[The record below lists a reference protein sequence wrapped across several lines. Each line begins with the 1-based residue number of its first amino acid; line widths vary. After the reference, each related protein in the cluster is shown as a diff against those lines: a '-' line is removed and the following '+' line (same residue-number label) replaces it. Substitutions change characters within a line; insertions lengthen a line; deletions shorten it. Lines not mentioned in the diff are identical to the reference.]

1 MNQDRIQHLISD
13 KVALIP
19 RRFGDGDPVAT
30 RVREEHR
37 AAMSVRPAPA
47 PISGSRKTARAATP
61 LPAAIARW
69 LFAVAAIVF
78 VMVVVGGI
86 TRLTESGLSMVRWEP
101 ISGTI
106 PPLNAAQWQAEFAA
120 YQTSPEYQ
128 KVNAG
133 MTLAAFKQIFFWEY
147 LHRLI
152 GRLIG
157 VVFAV
162 PLAWFWFR
170 RAIPAGY
177 GGRLTALLALGALQG
192 AIGWWM
198 VASGLIDRPD
208 VSHIRLAIHLCAAL
222 FIFSGLIWTA
232 LDLRALA
239 RDPLA
244 RPARLPGVAVAVLA
258 VLAVQILLGAFTAGL
273 DAGYAFSSWPKMGE
287 TWFPAGGWRDGWSLI
302 ANLID
307 NPVVVQ
313 FIHRWWA
320 WAAVAAV
327 LALAWRAQRA
337 GIKGPGHA
345 IATFIVLQV
354 ALGIATLLSGVALP
368 IAAAHQAVA
377 ALLLASVVWASHG
390 LGRRI

>member
-1 MNQDRIQHLISD
+1 MST
-13 KVALIP
+13 P
-19 RRFGDGDPVAT
+19 
-30 RVREEHR
+30 
-37 AAMSVRPAPA
+37 AAPARPARNPA
-47 PISGSRKTARAATP
+47 T
-61 LPAAIARW
+61 LPHDGRVAVPCPGAIARW
-69 LFAVAAIVF
+69 LLVVAAFVF
-78 VMVVVGGI
+78 LMVVIGGI

-101 ISGTI
+101 IRGTI

-128 KVNAG
+128 KINAG

-147 LHRLI
+147 LHRLV

-157 VVFAV
+157 LIFAV
-162 PLAWFWFR
+162 PLLWFWWK
-170 RAIPAGY
+170 RAVPAGY
-177 GGRLTALLALGALQG
+177 GLRLTALLALGGLQG

-222 FIFSGLIWTA
+222 FIFAGLIWTA

-239 RDPLA
+239 RDPAA
-244 RPARLPGVAVAVLA
+244 RPARLPGLAIVAIV

-287 TWFPAGGWRDGWSLI
+287 TWFPEGGWRAGWSLA
-302 ANLID
+302 ANVVD

-313 FIHRWWA
+313 FVHRWWA
-320 WAAVAAV
+320 WAAAAAL

-345 IATFIVLQV
+345 ITTAVVVQIL
-354 ALGIATLLSGVALP
+354 LGIATLLSGVSIP

-377 ALLLASVVWASHG
+377 ALLLGSVVWAAHG
-390 LGRRI
+390 LGRRA